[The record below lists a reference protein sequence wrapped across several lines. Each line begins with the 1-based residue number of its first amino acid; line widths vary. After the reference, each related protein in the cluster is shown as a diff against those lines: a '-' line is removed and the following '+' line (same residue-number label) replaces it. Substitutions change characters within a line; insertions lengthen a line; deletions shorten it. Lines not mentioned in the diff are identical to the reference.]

1 MLPCSLGAPQV
12 PLSQF
17 IYIPPCAES
26 DTIEKYVQITIVFH
40 LLLIEGGWT
49 IIMSIKGQLV
59 ILSTPTDPQFV
70 HSCLIIFHSEMARAE
85 IILAIRCLVLC
96 SSWIFSFADTTSLCL
111 MQDWDGMKCS
121 YFFLLFLNCSQ
132 KRWQWIWN
140 GFKIVYTPQLKQ
152 LFFMWKKMKDKS
164 YQKVT

>member
-1 MLPCSLGAPQV
+1 MWIFAKIHTDIRSCIQICYLPWKCVICPHIQSSCGVLPCSSGAPQV

-85 IILAIRCLVLC
+85 IILAIRCLFLC
-96 SSWIFSFADTTSLCL
+96 MLIQQAFVWCRIEMEWYAAIFFYLC
-111 MQDWDGMKCS
+111 
-121 YFFLLFLNCSQ
+121 FFC
-132 KRWQWIWN
+132 
-140 GFKIVYTPQLKQ
+140 
-152 LFFMWKKMKDKS
+152 
-164 YQKVT
+164 